1 MSRYEEI
8 ETFVRIVEAGSIT
21 SAAKQLRVVKS
32 AVSRRLKELET
43 RLDTQLLN
51 RSTRQLSLTDAG
63 RSLYERAVGLL
74 SDWEEIEA
82 YTRDTQCAL
91 SGTIRL
97 AAPLSF
103 GLKHLSPA
111 ILDFAADHPGVE
123 FDIDFN
129 DRVVDLVGEG
139 MDLAIR
145 IGNLPD
151 SNLIARKLAPIRTV
165 AVASPAYLNTY
176 GIPAHPDDLKQH
188 KEIRYGNRREQ
199 GWTYKGPNGVSG
211 RIDIPAPLI
220 ATNGDFLRDAAV
232 KGHGIAI
239 EPLFIVYEDLRSGA
253 LIEILSDYK
262 WPRLNAF
269 AVYPHNR
276 HLSRRVRAFADFLV
290 ERFKGVPYWENPA

>member
-8 ETFVRIVEAGSIT
+8 ETFVRIVESGSIT
-21 SAAKQLRVVKS
+21 SAAKQMRVAKS
-32 AVSRRLKELET
+32 AVSRRLKELEF
-43 RLDTQLLN
+43 RLDAQLLN
-51 RSTRQLSLTDAG
+51 RSTRKLTLTDTG
-63 RSLYERAVGLL
+63 RTLYERAVGLL

-82 YTRDTQCAL
+82 FTRDSQCAL

-111 ILDFAADHPGVE
+111 ILDFAAAHPE
-123 FDIDFN
+123 IKFDIDFN

-165 AVASPAYLNTY
+165 ASASPEYLREHGT
-176 GIPAHPDDLKQH
+176 PTHPDQLNQH

-199 GWTYKGPNGVSG
+199 GWTYTGPDGRPG
-211 RIDIPAPLI
+211 RIDIPSTLI
-220 ATNGDFLRDAAV
+220 ATNGEFLKDAAV
-232 KGHGIAI
+232 RGHGIVI
-239 EPLFIVYEDLRSGA
+239 EPQFIVYEEIRNGKLV
-253 LIEILSDYK
+253 EILSDYQ
-262 WPRLNAF
+262 WPLLSAY

-276 HLSRRVRAFADFLV
+276 HLSRRVRAFVDFLV
-290 ERFKGVPYWENPA
+290 DRFKGVPYWEA